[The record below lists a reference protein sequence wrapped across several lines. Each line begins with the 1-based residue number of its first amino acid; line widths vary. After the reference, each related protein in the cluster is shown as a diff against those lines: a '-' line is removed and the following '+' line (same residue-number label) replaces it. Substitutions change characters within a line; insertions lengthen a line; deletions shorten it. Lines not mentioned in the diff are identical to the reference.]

1 MRSAVLMNRLE
12 QEGTGQS
19 LPHFHVPVLPRETIG
34 DLHVQPGGRYVDCT
48 LGSGGHALAIL
59 EASAP
64 GGQLLGIDADPQA
77 ISESRDRLSAY
88 RKDILLVNDNFS
100 NLKDICNRNNFHPVN
115 GVLFDLGLSSRQL
128 EAEDRGFSFQHESP
142 LDMRFDPAQE
152 HTAADIVNDY
162 SEAELADLIYQHG
175 EDPHSRQIAHQI
187 VASRPMRTT
196 LELARAVVRATGR
209 GKEKTHPA
217 TRTFQALRIAVNQE
231 LRNLPLALQQAID
244 LLGFHGRLVVI
255 SYHSLEDRIVKNIL
269 RQESTGCICPPVAL
283 KCTCG
288 HSPRLTLVHRKAVKP
303 SATEVLSNPRSR
315 SARLRAAERI

>member
-1 MRSAVLMNRLE
+1 MNRLE

-115 GVLFDLGLSSRQL
+115 GVLFDLGVPHAEYLYPPVIQFHRDAKRFVIGGLPCHNIDRTSEVHQVLGQFRQQL
-128 EAEDRGFSFQHESP
+128 
-142 LDMRFDPAQE
+142 
-152 HTAADIVNDY
+152 
-162 SEAELADLIYQHG
+162 
-175 EDPHSRQIAHQI
+175 
-187 VASRPMRTT
+187 
-196 LELARAVVRATGR
+196 TGR
-209 GKEKTHPA
+209 NQFRIEILGK
-217 TRTFQALRIAVNQE
+217 N
-231 LRNLPLALQQAID
+231 
-244 LLGFHGRLVVI
+244 
-255 SYHSLEDRIVKNIL
+255 
-269 RQESTGCICPPVAL
+269 
-283 KCTCG
+283 
-288 HSPRLTLVHRKAVKP
+288 
-303 SATEVLSNPRSR
+303 
-315 SARLRAAERI
+315 

>member
-1 MRSAVLMNRLE
+1 MNRLD

-64 GGQLLGIDADPQA
+64 GGQLLGIDADPRA
-77 ISESRDRLSAY
+77 IAESRDRLSAY

-100 NLKDICNRNNFHPVN
+100 NLKDICNRNNFYPVN
-115 GVLFDLGLSSRQL
+115 GILFDLGLSSRQL

-152 HTAADIVNDY
+152 RTAADIVNNY
-162 SEAELADLIYQHG
+162 SETELADLIYQHG
-175 EDPHSRQIAHQI
+175 EDPHSRQIAHHI

-196 LELARAVVRATGR
+196 SNWPGSGPGNRPRQGKDTPRHQDFPGPAHRGEPGIAQLAAG
-209 GKEKTHPA
+209 PA
-217 TRTFQALRIAVNQE
+217 TSHRPAGIPRALGSHQ
-231 LRNLPLALQQAID
+231 LSFP
-244 LLGFHGRLVVI
+244 GRP
-255 SYHSLEDRIVKNIL
+255 H
-269 RQESTGCICPPVAL
+269 RQEHPQTGVDRLHLPARRTDVHLRPQPSTNAGPQKSGKAL
-283 KCTCG
+283 CDRG
-288 HSPRLTLVHRKAVKP
+288 AIEPAQPERP
-303 SATEVLSNPRSR
+303 
-315 SARLRAAERI
+315 AASG